1 MGWLYVYSWSASFY
15 PQPLLNWRRQ
25 STAGLTVDYPALNVI
40 GFVSYTIS
48 TTCFLYSPKIK
59 GQYALRHPLAPEPT
73 VRFNDLA
80 FAAHATLM
88 VIVTYS
94 QFYAAIWK
102 LDVPTDQRT
111 SSVIRAIIT
120 GCIFAVVLA
129 SSKAAANDANNDP
142 NAEAWTW
149 IDVIYVFGYIKL
161 IVTFCK
167 YVPQAWLNYQRKSTQ
182 GWSIGQILFD
192 FAGGVLS
199 MSQLLIDASFQG
211 DWSGVTGNPAKFGLS
226 NISLFFDVIFIL
238 QHYVL
243 YRRSPPEETEDAQR
257 LLQQED

>member
-1 MGWLYVYSWSASFY
+1 
-15 PQPLLNWRRQ
+15 
-25 STAGLTVDYPALNVI
+25 
-40 GFVSYTIS
+40 
-48 TTCFLYSPKIK
+48 
-59 GQYALRHPLAPEPT
+59 
-73 VRFNDLA
+73 
-80 FAAHATLM
+80 

-102 LDVPTDQRT
+102 LDVPKDQRT
-111 SSVIRAIIT
+111 SSVIRAIIL
-120 GCIFAVVLA
+120 GCIFALVLA
-129 SSKAAANDANNDP
+129 SSKAAVNDANNDL

-149 IDVIYVFGYIKL
+149 IDVVRILGRNTRSQLTTEQIYVFGYIKL
-161 IVTFCK
+161 TVTFCK

-243 YRRSPPEETEDAQR
+243 YRKPPPEETEDAQR